1 MLVRDAM
8 GDLEEWML
16 RPDRKPLLL
25 RGARQTG
32 KTWLTE
38 EFGRRHF
45 SRVLRLDFLSNDD
58 ARVIFEGRL
67 DPRRILDMAS
77 MLTGVQ
83 VREGETLVILDEVQ
97 ECPRALTSLK
107 YFCER
112 MRELPVIATGS
123 YMGVA
128 MHPGVSFPVGKVDTL
143 TLRPLSFLEYLRNA
157 GEDGTVRAL
166 EEPDASGFAD
176 YAPMIGN
183 VAMDRYR
190 EYLVTGGMPEVVD
203 AFLRD
208 RDVDEVRAK
217 QQDILLAYDGDFSKH
232 AGGAVAAERIRRIWA
247 SLPSQLAKENRRFTY
262 GLIREGARAREYE
275 FGLQWLA
282 DYGIAGRVP
291 CLNAIRQPLSAYEDP
306 HAFKMYATD
315 LGLLGALSGLDPRVI
330 QTGAPAYAEFK
341 GALTEQYVCQQLE
354 TMGLRPYYWANPDG
368 RAEVDFVVDV
378 RGRAVPIEAKAES
391 NVRAKSLH
399 VAVKKY
405 GLARA
410 VRTSALGYRDEGWLL
425 NLPLWALS
433 RLPRDV

>member
-128 MHPGVSFPVGKVDTL
+128 MHSGVSFPVGKVDTL
-143 TLRPLSFLEYLRNA
+143 TLRPLSFLE
-157 GEDGTVRAL
+157 
-166 EEPDASGFAD
+166 
-176 YAPMIGN
+176 
-183 VAMDRYR
+183 
-190 EYLVTGGMPEVVD
+190 
-203 AFLRD
+203 
-208 RDVDEVRAK
+208 
-217 QQDILLAYDGDFSKH
+217 
-232 AGGAVAAERIRRIWA
+232 
-247 SLPSQLAKENRRFTY
+247 
-262 GLIREGARAREYE
+262 
-275 FGLQWLA
+275 
-282 DYGIAGRVP
+282 
-291 CLNAIRQPLSAYEDP
+291 
-306 HAFKMYATD
+306 
-315 LGLLGALSGLDPRVI
+315 
-330 QTGAPAYAEFK
+330 
-341 GALTEQYVCQQLE
+341 
-354 TMGLRPYYWANPDG
+354 
-368 RAEVDFVVDV
+368 
-378 RGRAVPIEAKAES
+378 
-391 NVRAKSLH
+391 
-399 VAVKKY
+399 
-405 GLARA
+405 
-410 VRTSALGYRDEGWLL
+410 
-425 NLPLWALS
+425 
-433 RLPRDV
+433 